1 MRMIILKLAYYE
13 LFCFDSFVSVIWLM
27 IFQSSCKHRIAASF
41 AFKQKRSL
49 QLSVQ
54 PTLRFQ
60 VLTYCNN
67 FSPTASVILSF
78 VYGISQVLGSNGTE
92 IGLLFIFL
100 AILRAS
106 G

>member
-13 LFCFDSFVSVIWLM
+13 LFCFDFVVSGIWLM

-67 FSPTASVILSF
+67 SRQLPLLYSHSSTA
-78 VYGISQVLGSNGTE
+78 
-92 IGLLFIFL
+92 L
-100 AILRAS
+100 AKF
-106 G
+106 